1 MLAPLEDETT
11 FLVSVVNRF
20 SRKGHPVATPE
31 NLQFFVPSHVTALV
45 RKALGSGR
53 LSYLGMKQAKKY
65 LAERNGNEG

>member
-1 MLAPLEDETT
+1 MLAPLENETT

-20 SRKGHPVATPE
+20 SRKGHPIATAE
-31 NLQFFVPSHVTALV
+31 NLQFFVPSYVTALV

-65 LAERNGNEG
+65 LVNK